1 MRYTVRQH
9 WLVTIIYT
17 VLVTTIIM
25 APAMGI
31 WRYYEK
37 GVVTDIRF
45 YILLAVVIVPF
56 ILLIITVMPK
66 VIVFDDHVFVRN
78 AFVYKRYLR
87 SDITYLETVKKKTD
101 IGDGTFPSEY
111 VTYYVT
117 EFHNNGKKLFTI
129 NNNDKNADRFIFECK
144 QNILKTHLKN

>member
-9 WLVTIIYT
+9 WLVTIIY
-17 VLVTTIIM
+17 VAIAAIIIM
-25 APAMGI
+25 VPAAGI
-31 WRYYEK
+31 LRYYDK
-37 GVVTDIRF
+37 DLQTDTRF
-45 YILLAVVIVPF
+45 YILLAVVIVPLLL
-56 ILLIITVMPK
+56 LLISVMPK
-66 VIVFDDHVFVRN
+66 VLVFDDQVYVRY
-78 AFVYKRYLR
+78 ALIYKRYLR

-117 EFHNNGKKLFTI
+117 EFHNNGKKIFTI

-144 QNILKTHLKN
+144 QNVLKAHLKN